1 MRGIGTVI
9 FVGFVSALLFGIVAP
24 AVVEPIAQVFVEQ
37 MPQGG
42 GDGAGSA
49 GLIDANSYATRML
62 DAVLVYAP
70 LIVLAVGI
78 LSAVV
83 YYLRRESRPRRV
95 R

>member
-24 AVVEPIAQVFVEQ
+24 AVVEPIAQVFVQE
-37 MPQGG
+37 MPQ
-42 GDGAGSA
+42 GSA
-49 GLIDANSYATRML
+49 GLIDANSYANRML
-62 DAVLVYAP
+62 DVVLVYAP
-70 LIVLAVGI
+70 LIVVAVGI

>member
-37 MPQGG
+37 MPTG
-42 GDGAGSA
+42 GDGGGSAA
-49 GLIDANSYATRML
+49 GLIDANSYANRML
-62 DAVLVYAP
+62 DVVLVYAP
-70 LIVLAVGI
+70 LIVVAVGI

-83 YYLRRESRPRRV
+83 FYLRRESRPRRA

>member
-24 AVVEPIAQVFVEQ
+24 AVLEPVAQFVVQE
-37 MPQGG
+37 MPAGG
-42 GDGAGSA
+42 ADGTGGSA
-49 GLIDANSYATRML
+49 IIDADSYADRML
-62 DAVLVYAP
+62 DVVLVYSP
-70 LIVLAVGI
+70 LIVLAVGV

>member
-37 MPQGG
+37 MPAG
-42 GDGAGSA
+42 GDGGGSA
-49 GLIDANSYATRML
+49 GLIDANSYSNRML
-62 DAVLVYAP
+62 DVVLVYAP
-70 LIVLAVGI
+70 LIVVAVGI